1 MTKLDYPV
9 PEGTGLREHLLFVAL
24 LIPTFVVIAAA
35 AVSLAGPDPTAAAQ
49 QQSQMVA
56 ACEPC
61 PPENGGEG
69 P

>member
-24 LIPTFVVIAAA
+24 LIPTFVVLAAA
-35 AVSLAGPDPTAAAQ
+35 AVSLASPDPAVAGHGPVQMAA
-49 QQSQMVA
+49 V
-56 ACEPC
+56 CEPC
-61 PPENGGEG
+61 DCGNGDDG

>member
-35 AVSLAGPDPTAAAQ
+35 AVSLASPDPTAAQ

-61 PPENGGEG
+61 PPENGDQG

>member
-9 PEGTGLREHLLFVAL
+9 PKGSGLREHLLFVVL

-35 AVSLAGPDPTAAAQ
+35 AVSLATPDPSVAGQAPVQTAA
-49 QQSQMVA
+49 VCD
-56 ACEPC
+56 ACPYD
-61 PPENGGEG
+61 NGDYG